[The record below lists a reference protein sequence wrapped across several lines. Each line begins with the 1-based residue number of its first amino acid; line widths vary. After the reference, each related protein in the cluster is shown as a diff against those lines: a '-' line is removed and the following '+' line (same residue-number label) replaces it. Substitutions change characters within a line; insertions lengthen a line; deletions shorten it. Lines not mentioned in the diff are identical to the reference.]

1 MYLKMKRK
9 VARPG
14 RLRLSPN
21 EEAQLLKEEHERRRK
36 LRLQQVREQER
47 NIALQIRQDVKQ
59 RRDEELHHLAE
70 ELKAEW
76 QKAQEE
82 KIKAL
87 EKLYLS
93 SLRAIGEG
101 HRQAKENEPDL
112 EALAKQAEERRKRAE
127 KRHVEALKEM
137 KNQKERLL
145 REQTQRT
152 NARRHAVN
160 VEKERAAKI
169 ASLPPPPPPPF
180 ENIDL
185 KTAPTVK
192 VCDADTFSVSHH
204 HLFGPHVDREMDT
217 EQPDARLL
225 AEDEAKQIKGL
236 QNNKER
242 ERRERLEKARLRG
255 KHALKMVRLTQD
267 REKLMKELEQMQV
280 MDLARRR
287 QIVAQ
292 MPPQLFEPGYRRV
305 ELKEERQRELECAF
319 EDMYTGDRKMQGD
332 LILHLDPQP
341 LPTLSDRSQDDEL
354 ELSQE
359 PDSVSEGPSRPGD
372 EIKDSEPSG
381 SKVEKTSQP
390 QSNLALKK
398 LLNKIKN
405 QKDHWISKEKP
416 EAPSEIGSIE
426 SGTISNRERR
436 LCESEPENEPKDAP
450 VFETK
455 ELPETLDQTVVAG
468 NVAQYHPQEEATKIK
483 QETERQKQMEWIEQQ
498 KQQLILLQQ
507 IEEQKITLEADF
519 LKTQMSHQEPKAE
532 RKAENND
539 QEPQAVE
546 VNDTVLDVHQ
556 QPKVEQQ
563 AMKEGGLKSERDI
576 EPQAACTSEEDN
588 HMQLIRD
595 YQQRLL
601 EQNRMHR
608 DSVEEARKQLHEYQ
622 TKLKQRY
629 QSVSAAL
636 FGRAD
641 RFVQVK
647 LVPQPSSHLH
657 GFKVLQR
664 VSLIADHPSK
674 NTLVQKQAEV
684 PLKRKSKEG
693 VLDISRRGQIQP
705 IGSPENQ
712 RSFQP
717 THQQK
722 ERLPT
727 LNIPVTQP
735 CELPKMQT
743 SFAFKSQGA
752 SKGASIMTH
761 PGQPFPADSTSPSS
775 ETPLPVVPHVPQ
787 IEEALPLSLK
797 HQDMPTQNKTRTIS
811 DQMSPPPAQPNSSVP
826 FAVTNEPERT
836 QESLVLRKGSESLPV
851 YSDIVQLRDRML
863 ASSESIQA
871 QQEHL
876 KELQEQLDEQREA
889 LLSRQKVQED
899 LLMQKHAQL
908 KQQMEQQQEA
918 LKEFLKR
925 AEESSKCKETTQAQE
940 TNSSGLLTSLLKE
953 VNNSSQQDVCSGD
966 LNSFSQKEVVSQ
978 NDGSARKM
986 EPFQNTWG
994 KEQKWT
1000 LSKPPLAK
1008 VKLGFDLEQHEL
1020 SVIPELDTPR
1030 SIRLSA
1036 TGYRESLT
1044 EDIFPTSKFYQLEG
1058 NASPPDSHHEEAD
1071 ILRIIAGDKKET
1083 SGTSQ
1088 DQLHGSWCEMEVMEV
1103 NALSDSVFSAHSQVD
1118 QDLLSYAVDIGRR
1131 ADPDSSFRANS
1142 MVMLRTA
1149 WSPDSLNLQTSMQQV
1164 ACSYFASSPVSPA
1177 SIITNYNPDR
1187 NLESTEPCSAKDQP
1201 KHFNP
1206 PMEEKANDAW
1216 GTSISPLREQDDPS
1230 EALYSH
1236 LSVREELHSNE
1247 RIQQII
1253 NKYTRDFTWSSLSNI
1268 SSYDPAVGLDATE
1281 MERNFPNFHRELF
1294 QTLQPSPDFN
1304 ISSSF
1309 SQCKASP
1316 NSKDLNKSSALSQSC
1331 ELTAS
1336 SLEDR
1341 SNSLSFL
1348 STGKLSNILP
1358 TGQTDEEVEATMKD
1372 FQPGAEESFEPLLM
1386 ESALSQH
1393 RQSAS
1398 PQAFS
1403 LVPEYN
1409 FEVRKSVENRL
1420 YISPENIQYEQLGAN
1435 EDDTNLRSSI
1445 EHFRSLSQVEDQTS
1459 FYQLVPDSDTA
1470 KNTVGRTESL
1480 NVGMCSREQSVGFME
1495 LPSTSSQGKYEAGIE
1510 NVTKSENME
1519 INLSWGSQQ
1528 AEGEQ
1533 HSPITDTVLGLAQE
1547 MDSKLSFGLTHNS
1560 ELESEPRMF
1569 QSPDQSIGQV
1579 RDSDSCLSQSNVPV
1593 WEKLTGRGIM
1603 EEPDLTL
1610 ISSNDISAAE
1620 SDLELC
1626 IQTESGNEKSE
1637 NLSNS
1642 DCIEVK
1648 SSPESR
1654 RFLPLT
1660 SEVDDSI
1667 STQSD
1672 QLSGTQSTQEE
1683 CEEKTKPALVTTA
1696 PTSLQESFLRR
1707 KKDFIERSSKRVEKL
1722 KSRDKSSE
1730 KPQAKGP
1737 QQEKTQLQKP
1747 KEKLLRSGTAVS
1759 RLKKVE
1765 EVKVCSPDDRRSIEI
1780 QMHQRT
1786 SRLYNNLSEVKTRKE
1801 QIARQENYA
1810 KNRERAKEFQKRTLE
1825 KLRAR
1830 KANAKT

>member
-1 MYLKMKRK
+1 MKRK
-9 VARPG
+9 VAGAG

-59 RRDEELHHLAE
+59 RRDEELNNLAE

-112 EALAKQAEERRKRAE
+112 EALAKQAEERRKKAE
-127 KRHVEALKEM
+127 KRHVEALKEL

-145 REQTQRT
+145 KEQARRA
-152 NARRHAVN
+152 NARRHAFN

-185 KTAPTVK
+185 KPTSAVK
-192 VCDADTFSVSHH
+192 VCDVDTFSVTHH

-225 AEDEAKQIKGL
+225 AEDEAKQIKVL

-267 REKLMKELEQMQV
+267 REKLMKELEQMQI

-305 ELKEERQRELECAF
+305 ELKEEWQRELECAF

-359 PDSVSEGPSRPGD
+359 PDSVCEGPSIPGD

-381 SKVEKTSQP
+381 SKVEKTSQS

-405 QKDHWISKEKP
+405 QKDHWTSKEKP

-436 LCESEPENEPKDAP
+436 LCESEPEAEPKDAL
-450 VFETK
+450 VSEAK
-455 ELPETLDQTVVAG
+455 ELPETLDQTIVAG
-468 NVAQYHPQEEATKIK
+468 NVALDHPQDEAAKIR
-483 QETERQKQMEWIEQQ
+483 QETEKQKQIEWIEQQ
-498 KQQLILLQQ
+498 KQEQLKLLQQ
-507 IEEQKITLEADF
+507 IEEQKRKLEVDF
-519 LKTQMSHQEPKAE
+519 LKTQMQHQESKAE
-532 RKAENND
+532 RDTENND
-539 QEPQAVE
+539 QEPQAIE
-546 VNDTVLDVHQ
+546 VNDAVPVAHQ

-563 AMKEGGLKSERDI
+563 VMKEGVLKSERDE
-576 EPQAACTSEEDN
+576 EPQAACTSKEDN
-588 HMQLIRD
+588 HMEIIRD

-601 EQNRMHR
+601 KQNRMHR
-608 DSVEEARKQLHEYQ
+608 DSIEEARKQLHEYQ
-622 TKLKQRY
+622 IKLKQRY

-636 FGRAD
+636 FGPAD

-647 LVPQPSSHLH
+647 LVPQPSSQLH
-657 GFKVLQR
+657 GFEVLQR
-664 VSLIADHPSK
+664 VNLIADHPAK
-674 NTLVQKQAEV
+674 NTPVQRQV
-684 PLKRKSKEG
+684 PLEQRSKEG
-693 VLDISRRGQIQP
+693 VLDFSRQGQIQP
-705 IGSPENQ
+705 VGSPENQ
-712 RSFQP
+712 RPFQLM
-717 THQQK
+717 HQQK

-727 LNIPVTQP
+727 LNTVVTQRA
-735 CELPKMQT
+735 
-743 SFAFKSQGA
+743 SFAFNSQGA
-752 SKGASIMTH
+752 SITTH
-761 PGQPFPADSTSPSS
+761 PGQHVRFTLPTNSISPSS

-787 IEEALPLSLK
+787 IEEALFPLSLK
-797 HQDMPTQNKTRTIS
+797 HQDVPTENKTKTIS
-811 DQMSPPPAQPNSSVP
+811 DQISLPPVQPNSSVP
-826 FAVTNEPERT
+826 FAVTSEAEST
-836 QESLVLRKGSESLPV
+836 QESLVLRKGSGSLLG
-851 YSDIVQLRDRML
+851 YSDIVQLRDRMV
-863 ASSESIQA
+863 ASSENIQA

-899 LLMQKHAQL
+899 MLMQKHAQL

-918 LKEFLKR
+918 LKEFLQR
-925 AEESSKCKETTQAQE
+925 AEESSNYRETTQTQE
-940 TNSSGLLTSLLKE
+940 TNSSGLLTSFLKE
-953 VNNSSQQDVCSGD
+953 INISSQQEVCFGD
-966 LNSFSQKEVVSQ
+966 LNSLSQKEVVFQ
-978 NDGSARKM
+978 NDGSARKNDS
-986 EPFQNTWG
+986 FQNTWG

-1008 VKLGFDLEQHEL
+1008 VKLGLDLEQHEL

-1030 SIRLSA
+1030 SVRLSA

-1044 EDIFPTSKFYQLEG
+1044 EDVFLTSKVYQLESSE
-1058 NASPPDSHHEEAD
+1058 SPPDSHHEETD
-1071 ILRIIAGDKKET
+1071 IQRIIAGYKEET

-1088 DQLHGSWCEMEVMEV
+1088 DQVHGSWCEMDG
-1103 NALSDSVFSAHSQVD
+1103 LSDSVFSAHSQVD
-1118 QDLLSYAVDIGRR
+1118 QGLLSYAVDIGRR

-1142 MVMLRTA
+1142 MVMLHTA
-1149 WSPDSLNLQTSMQQV
+1149 WSPNSLNLQTSMQQV

-1177 SIITNYNPDR
+1177 IITTNYNPDGS
-1187 NLESTEPCSAKDQP
+1187 LESTEPCSATDQP

-1206 PMEEKANDAW
+1206 PMEEKADDAW
-1216 GTSISPLREQDDPS
+1216 GTLHEQDDPS
-1230 EALYSH
+1230 EVLHSH
-1236 LSVREELHSNE
+1236 LSAREALHSNE
-1247 RIQQII
+1247 SRIQQII
-1253 NKYTRDFTWSSLSNI
+1253 NKYTRDFSWSLSNI
-1268 SSYDPAVGLDATE
+1268 TSYDPAVGLDATE

-1294 QTLQPSPDFN
+1294 QSLQQSPDFN

-1316 NSKDLNKSSALSQSC
+1316 NSKDLSKSSALSQSH

-1336 SLEDR
+1336 SLENR
-1341 SNSLSFL
+1341 SNSLSFI
-1348 STGKLSNILP
+1348 STGKLSNTLP
-1358 TGQTDEEVEATMKD
+1358 TGQTTDEEVEAILED
-1372 FQPGAEESFEPLLM
+1372 FQPGAEELFEPLLM
-1386 ESALSQH
+1386 ESALNQY

-1398 PQAFS
+1398 PQAHS
-1403 LVPEYN
+1403 VVPEYN

-1420 YISPENIQYEQLGAN
+1420 YISPKSTQSEEQGVN
-1435 EDDTNLRSSI
+1435 EDDSNLHSSI
-1445 EHFRSLSQVEDQTS
+1445 EHFRSLSPVEDQHL
-1459 FYQLVPDSDTA
+1459 FYQLVPDPDTG
-1470 KNTVGRTESL
+1470 KITIGRTESPK
-1480 NVGMCSREQSVGFME
+1480 VGSGEESVCFAE
-1495 LPSTSSQGKYEAGIE
+1495 LPSAFSQGKYEAGIE
-1510 NVTKSENME
+1510 KVTMRKNAE

-1528 AEGEQ
+1528 ADGEQ
-1533 HSPITDTVLGLAQE
+1533 HSPKTDTMLSLAQA
-1547 MDSKLSFGLTHNS
+1547 MDSQLSFGLLHDS
-1560 ELESEPRMF
+1560 ELESEPQMF
-1569 QSPDQSIGQV
+1569 RPPDHSIGQV
-1579 RDSDSCLSQSNVPV
+1579 RGFDSCLSQSTVPI

-1610 ISSNDISAAE
+1610 ISANDISTAE
-1620 SDLELC
+1620 SDIELF
-1626 IQTESGNEKSE
+1626 IQTESGKEKSE

-1642 DCIEVK
+1642 G
-1648 SSPESR
+1648 SPESR
-1654 RFLPLT
+1654 RFLPLI
-1660 SEVDDSI
+1660 SEVDGSI

-1672 QLSGTQSTQEE
+1672 QASGAQSSQGD
-1683 CEEKTKPALVTTA
+1683 CDEKTEPEAVLLTTA
-1696 PTSLQESFLRR
+1696 ATSLQESFLKR

-1722 KSRDKSSE
+1722 KSKDKGSG
-1730 KPQAKGP
+1730 KPEAKAP
-1737 QQEKTQLQKP
+1737 QQEKAQLQKP
-1747 KEKLLRSGTAVS
+1747 KEKLLRSGTGVS
-1759 RLKKVE
+1759 CLKKVE

-1801 QIARQENYA
+1801 QIARQEHYA